1 LARVLCTV
9 TGDEVRAIH
18 AGSAAALGRAPDYVQ
33 FYPPA
38 PRARYGNALSAVVA
52 LAETA
57 GKYVGLTNT
66 PTETLERLVADAN
79 GRYVLASNIY
89 RRSAGED
96 LFWHSAFVGGAWTC
110 VDIAV

>member
-1 LARVLCTV
+1 M
-9 TGDEVRAIH
+9 
-18 AGSAAALGRAPDYVQ
+18 Q

-79 GRYVLASNIY
+79 GRYVLASNQVSLSIVD
-89 RRSAGED
+89 RRGKR
-96 LFWHSAFVGGAWTC
+96 HSAFVGGAWTC